1 MSTLKQDLLIEIKE
15 FKKLGDKFLSG
26 EVSVADFK
34 KVSGGMGVYSERS
47 KKELMIRLR
56 IPSGITNIDQMNWLC
71 DIAEKYELDKF
82 HLTTREAIQYHNLSI
97 DQVCNIMKD
106 GIDNDIYSRGGGGNY
121 PRNVAMSPLSGV
133 DKDEAFDV
141 TPYALAVNNHFL
153 SKITTYKLPRK
164 FKVSFSSS
172 NEDLGHC
179 NVTDLGF
186 LAIIKNN
193 KEYFKVY
200 MGGGLGRNP
209 KIGIEYDE
217 LIEPSKVLYHIE
229 AMTNLFIKEGD
240 YENRNKARIRYIL
253 ERMGEEKFIET
264 YKEHLKEALNKESL
278 DLSVTLKEYT
288 KEGKEIEIKHPRLFE
303 QKQKGLYSVYFHP
316 IGGQISIKEL
326 RGILEELKGIEDLEI
341 RLTMT
346 EGLYFRNLNGEEAK
360 KVLDMTQNIG
370 GETAI
375 EQSVS
380 CIGVPTCQVGI
391 LESQKTL
398 NNIINYFKEKEYKK
412 DVLPRVHVSGCGNSC
427 AVHEVVAIGLT
438 GKRKRVNDNVEDVF
452 ELHINGSFETGSA
465 RLGKVYGDILA
476 CEIPIFL
483 YELSLL
489 VENRNISF
497 DDYLKDHEEEL
508 IELVDKYKK

>member
-1 MSTLKQDLLIEIKE
+1 LSILKEKLLNEIEE
-15 FKKLGDKFLSG
+15 FRELGNKFLIG
-26 EVSVADFK
+26 EVSGGDFK

-47 KKELMIRLR
+47 KKEFMIRLR
-56 IPSGITNIDQMNWLC
+56 IPSGITSIDQMNWLC
-71 DIAEKYELDKF
+71 DTAEKYKLGKF

-97 DQVCNIMKD
+97 DEVCGIMKD
-106 GIDNDIYSRGGGGNY
+106 GIENDIYSRGGGGNY
-121 PRNVAMSPLSGV
+121 PRNVAMSPLAGV
-133 DKDEAFDV
+133 DKSEAFDV
-141 TPYALAVNNHFL
+141 TPYALGVNNHFL

-172 NEDLGHC
+172 NEDFGHC

-186 LAIIKNN
+186 LATIENGE
-193 KEYFKVY
+193 EYFRIF
-200 MGGGLGRNP
+200 MGGGVGRNP

-217 LIEPSKVLYHIE
+217 LINPSEVLYHVE

-253 ERMGEEKFIET
+253 ERMGKERFIEV
-264 YKEHLKEALNKESL
+264 YKEHLKEVMSKEDLALA
-278 DLSVTLKEYT
+278 VTLKEYT
-288 KEGKEIEIKHPRLFE
+288 KVGKYVEIKHSRLYE
-303 QKQKGLYSVYFHP
+303 QKQRGLYSVYFHP
-316 IGGQISIKEL
+316 IGGQIYIEKL
-326 RGILEELKGIEDLEI
+326 RGILDELKGIQELEI
-341 RLTMT
+341 RLSMT
-346 EGLYFRNLNGEEAK
+346 EGIYFRNLNGEEAK
-360 KVLDMTQNIG
+360 KVLKITQNLG

-380 CIGVPTCQVGI
+380 CIGVPICQVGI

-398 NNIINYFKEKEYKK
+398 NQIINYFKEKGYEK

-438 GKRKRVNDNVEDVF
+438 GKRKKVNDNMEDIF
-452 ELHINGSFETGSA
+452 ELHINGSFENNKA
-465 RLGKVYGDILA
+465 RLGKIYGDILA
-476 CEIPIFL
+476 FEIPRFL

-489 VENRNISF
+489 VENRNIDF
-497 DDYLKDHEEEL
+497 NNYVEAYEDEL